1 VSRRAGSLA
10 VSLAAVYLV
19 ARTLALFDR
28 GLPASPWMPLA
39 FLWQDLLVAGVFG
52 VLELW
57 RGRSAVLWIAYGALS
72 LLAAIDVPVMR
83 VLSTPIT
90 WPMLRAARGTL
101 ADSMLHHLSAAAGLQ
116 VGLVLALAA
125 GLPIVLGTMKAR
137 ALAIAL
143 AAAVPLIILGAVG
156 ASRMDTEGLH
166 RNSAVA
172 LIESALPRIS
182 AREGHRPWRESPL
195 PDPTAASG
203 QDLSRLRGAAAG
215 GDVLVMVLE
224 SAGAGYLAPYG
235 AAEDPMPHVTELARR
250 AILFEHAYS
259 AYPESIKGLFSTLCS
274 LWPAMDVP
282 VETHARVASPTL
294 ASRLRDLGYRTALFH
309 SGRFMYLGM
318 DGVIK
323 DRGFEVLEDAGDI
336 GGERDS
342 SFGIDE
348 TSAVK
353 RILRYI
359 DSLAAGE
366 RFFIAYLPVA
376 GHHPYQT
383 ASPGPFSEREEI
395 GRYRNAL
402 HEADAA
408 LGDLLAG
415 LESRGR
421 ADGTLLAVFGDH
433 GEAFHQHPGNYG
445 HTFHLFEENVHVP
458 LLFAL
463 PGSVS
468 GGARAGSGPAAGI
481 RIPRAASLIDVAPT
495 VLDLLGAP
503 IPAEFQGRSLLGP
516 QARMALFFTDYSM
529 GRLGLADG
537 RWKCILEVESGRS
550 KLFDLAADPGESN
563 DLAERFPERV
573 QAYRDHLLAWSAAQM
588 KLLNARATR

>member
-1 VSRRAGSLA
+1 MLARRAGSLA
-10 VSLAAVYLV
+10 ASLAVVYLA
-19 ARTLALFDR
+19 ARALALFDR
-28 GLPASPWMPLA
+28 GLPASAWMPLA
-39 FLWQDLLVAGVFG
+39 FLWQDLLVAGVLG
-52 VLELW
+52 ALELW
-57 RGRSAVLWIAYGALS
+57 RGRSAILWVAYGALS

-101 ADSMLHHLSAAAGLQ
+101 ADSMLHHASAAALLQ

-125 GLPIVLGTMKAR
+125 VLPILFRRITAR
-137 ALAIAL
+137 RLSIAL
-143 AAAVPLIILGAVG
+143 AAAVPLILLGVMG
-156 ASRMDTEGLH
+156 SSRIETEGLH

-172 LIESALPRIS
+172 LIGGALPRIS
-182 AREGHRPWRESPL
+182 ARDGVRPWRESPL
-195 PDPTAASG
+195 PDRTAAAG
-203 QDLSRLRGAAAG
+203 EDLSRLRGAAAG
-215 GDVLVMVLE
+215 RDVLVMVLE

-235 AAEDPMPHVTELARR
+235 AAEDPMPHVTAVSRR
-250 AILFEHAYS
+250 GILFERAYS

-274 LWPAMDVP
+274 LWPAMDVT
-282 VETHARVASPTL
+282 VETHARVASPTI
-294 ASRLRDLGYRTALFH
+294 ASCLREQGYRTALFH

-318 DGVIK
+318 DGIIK

-348 TSAVK
+348 ASAVR

-359 DSLAAGE
+359 DGLKPGE

-383 ASPGPFSEREEI
+383 ASPGPFSEKEEI

-445 HTFHLFEENVHVP
+445 HTFNLFEENVHVP

-463 PGSVS
+463 P
-468 GGARAGSGPAAGI
+468 AGSGSAAGI
-481 RIPRAASLIDVAPT
+481 RIPRAASLVDVAPT
-495 VLDLLGAP
+495 VLDLLGAKV
-503 IPAEFQGRSLLGP
+503 PAEFQGRSLLGP
-516 QARMALFFTDYSM
+516 EARMALFFTDYSL
-529 GRLGLADG
+529 GRLGLVDG
-537 RWKCILEVESGRS
+537 RWKHILEVESGRS
-550 KLFDLAADPGESN
+550 KLFDLAADPGEAT
-563 DLAERFPERV
+563 DLSGRFPERV
-573 QAYRDHLLAWSAAQM
+573 EAYREHLLAWSAAQM
-588 KLLNARATR
+588 KLLNTRAAR